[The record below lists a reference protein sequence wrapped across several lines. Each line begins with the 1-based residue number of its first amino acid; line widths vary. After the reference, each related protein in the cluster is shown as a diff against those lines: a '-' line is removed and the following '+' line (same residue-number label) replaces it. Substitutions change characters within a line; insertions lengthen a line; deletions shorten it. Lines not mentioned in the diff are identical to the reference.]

1 MTAARQRGLVLTLL
15 LVATVWVGTLSA
27 DRAPASRPAD
37 AAPSEFSGARARALL
52 QRLVGDNLPHP
63 LGSAANQRMRERI
76 VALLRELGLTPELQ
90 SGVMVCS
97 AYGACGTPTNILAR
111 IEGTDAGN
119 ARAVLLVAHYDSVAA
134 GPGASDNAA
143 GVATVL
149 DIARILLLLPRPRQS
164 IILLLD
170 DGEEPGL
177 LGAQAFVQHH
187 RWAASVTAAV
197 NLDARGTAGPSM
209 MFETG
214 NANRWLMG
222 LYAAA
227 VSRPLTNSLYYAVYK
242 LLPNDTDF
250 SVFKAAGLQGF
261 NFAFIDDVAH
271 YHTPLDD
278 LRHADADSL
287 QHQGD
292 NALSTLLALA
302 NAAAA
307 PPPTG
312 EAVYFDLFARLLV
325 RIPLPWVWPAATIVL
340 LLILICGVR
349 LLQLQLLRWRALLWG
364 SFGIIAALAIGAAAA
379 IALMELLRMLG
390 ALGAA
395 DAPAHARALQAS
407 FSGLAFLITALAG
420 AWLGRRAGF
429 WGLWYPGSLLCAL
442 GAVALARWLPGA
454 SYVAL
459 LPAIAALLV
468 LIPALL
474 GGSAACQPAAWLSS
488 AELAALAVCVATFVL
503 VLPIAVP
510 LYGALGG
517 GNLPLLTLLVIYS
530 ALSLAAL
537 VAIAPPRV
545 QRRLIEVTALWV
557 SIGLLAATLLPRYTA
572 ESPQRLNL
580 RYELNADTQQ
590 AHWVAVASEGG
601 LPASLRR
608 AAAFVGG
615 ASSML
620 PWQIGRVWA
629 APAPPLSLPA
639 PVCSLLGVQR
649 AESGRLRYRVHIGSP
664 RAAAVIAL
672 AFPAQARVGSLRLE
686 GTTEPGSPDQ
696 GLAATPWRLS
706 RGWSQLRLLGL
717 PPEGQDLSFEAA
729 GPAFD
734 LQLFDESYGLPA
746 QGMALQSARPRVA
759 VPSQDGDVTIVMRAY
774 RLQP

>member
-1 MTAARQRGLVLTLL
+1 MRAERQRGLVLTLL
-15 LVATVWVGTLSA
+15 LVATVWVGTLAA
-27 DRAPASRPAD
+27 DRAPASKPAD
-37 AAPSEFSGARARALL
+37 AAASEFSGARATALL

-63 LGSAANQRMRERI
+63 LASAANQHVRERI
-76 VALLRELGLTPELQ
+76 VALLRELGLAPELQ

-97 AYGACGTPTNILAR
+97 RYGVCGTPTNILAR
-111 IEGTDAGN
+111 IEGTDVGN

-149 DIARILLLLPRPRQS
+149 EIARILPLLPRSRQS

-197 NLDARGTAGPSM
+197 NLDARGTSGPSM

-227 VSRPLTNSLYYAVYK
+227 VSRPLTNSVYYAVYK

-250 SVFKAAGLQGF
+250 SVFKTAGFQGF
-261 NFAFIDDVAH
+261 NFAFIGDVAH
-271 YHTPLDD
+271 YHTPLDNV
-278 LRHADADSL
+278 LHADADSL

-312 EAVYFDLFARLLV
+312 EAVYFDLFGTLLV
-325 RIPLPWVWPAATIVL
+325 RIPQPWVWPAATIVL
-340 LLILICGVR
+340 LLTLICGVR

-364 SFGIIAALAIGAAAA
+364 SLGIVAALAIGAAAA
-379 IALMELLRMLG
+379 IALMELLRQLG
-390 ALGAA
+390 VLGAA

-407 FSGLAFLITALAG
+407 FTGLAFFTTALAG
-420 AWLGRRAGF
+420 AWLRRRAGF

-442 GAVALARWLPGA
+442 LAVVLARWLPGA
-454 SYVAL
+454 SYLAL
-459 LPAIAALLV
+459 LPAIAALLA
-468 LIPALL
+468 LIPTLL
-474 GGSAACQPAAWLSS
+474 GGGAGCEPAASLSS

-530 ALSLAAL
+530 GLSLPAL
-537 VAIAPPRV
+537 VAIAAPAL
-545 QRRLIEVTALWV
+545 QRRLIAVTALWLA
-557 SIGLLAATLLPRYTA
+557 IGLLTATLLPRYTA

-590 AHWVAVASEGG
+590 AHWVADAPEDR
-601 LPASLRR
+601 LPAPLRR

-620 PWQIGRVWA
+620 PWRIGHEWA

-639 PVCSLLGVQR
+639 PVASLLGAQR
-649 AESGRLRYRVHIGSP
+649 AEGGRVRYRVHIGSP

-672 AFPAQARVGSLRLE
+672 AFPPQARVGSLRLE
-686 GTTEPGSPDQ
+686 GNPEAGSS
-696 GLAATPWRLS
+696 GLAVTPWRLS

-717 PPEGQDLSFEAA
+717 PPDGQDLSFEAA
-729 GPAFD
+729 EPAFD
-734 LQLFDESYGLPA
+734 LKLFDESYGLPA
-746 QGMALQSARPRVA
+746 QGIALQSARPRLA
-759 VPSQDGDVTIVMRAY
+759 VPSQDGDVTVVMRSY